1 MKGDIRHRSRRLTYW
16 DAEKG
21 YSVTLLTNNFEM
33 SGEDII
39 EIDRRRWQ
47 IGMLQADEAELSP
60 KILLWGQRQCH
71 QVSDMGHDDSE
82 PPSSHSHVSLTPFC
96 IINSQV

>member
-47 IGMLQADEAELSP
+47 IGMLFYD
-60 KILLWGQRQCH
+60 KH
-71 QVSDMGHDDSE
+71 
-82 PPSSHSHVSLTPFC
+82 
-96 IINSQV
+96 IIMQS